1 MCDCHLKAFSAELLS
16 KQPEIDKVL
25 EKGEQILEEA
35 HPDAVPI
42 LQNMIQ
48 ALQDGWKELKK
59 MTSDRSEELATA
71 LLELQGVEEMLVQ
84 LWEWVED
91 ARKKLATKQTELI
104 GETLEEVETQLAEHE
119 VTTSINPT
127 CSYIFRL
134 STNNMYISVV
144 YSLFKMM

>member
-1 MCDCHLKAFSAELLS
+1 MKEFSAELLA

-48 ALQDGWKELKK
+48 ELQDGWRELKK
-59 MTSDRSEELATA
+59 MASDRSEELATA

-84 LWEWVED
+84 LWDWVEK
-91 ARKKLATKQTELI
+91 ARKKLATKQAEPV
-104 GETLEEVETQLAEHE
+104 GDTLEEVEIQLAEHE
-119 VTTSINPT
+119 V
-127 CSYIFRL
+127 CCYG
-134 STNNMYISVV
+134 
-144 YSLFKMM
+144 